1 MLEGYV
7 HPDFGL
13 VADTLMK
20 QIPETGFGG
29 SALTIYHRGE
39 CVVDVWGGTKN
50 SRNEPWE
57 KDTLSLSFSTTKGV
71 MSTLMHM
78 LMDQGKAQ
86 PEDKVAKHWPAF
98 GQNGKENIDIRTL
111 MCHEAGLYRVYDMV
125 DSAQN
130 FKNWDDMLRRMEEA
144 TPCHTPGTAHGYHGI
159 TYGWL
164 IGGLIEKITD
174 KPLAQVLDEM
184 LVQPLGLDG
193 AYCGL
198 PEAELGRRTELT
210 LKMGKDP
217 SPESIVKSRKRLA
230 LIKKLTF
237 GKIDLEQGIAA
248 LSPPKMEG
256 YDFNGDEEIQV
267 PVPGANGCFTA
278 RSLARI
284 YGAIANGGELDG
296 TRILSDDAVTRMGVV
311 QNRTMDKAL
320 IIPMHWRMGYHRI
333 FTYPF
338 VGPKA
343 RRGFGHA
350 GFGGS
355 GAWADPIRGMS
366 LGMTVNSGI
375 GTPTGDARLVTLT
388 RNALKC
394 ADKRDR

>member
-1 MLEGYV
+1 MLEGYI

-13 VADTLMK
+13 VSDVLQK
-20 QIPETGFGG
+20 QLPETGFGG

-50 SRNEPWE
+50 SNNDPWE
-57 KDTLSLSFSTTKGV
+57 KDTLSLSFSTTKGI
-71 MSTLMHM
+71 MSTLLHM

-86 PEDKVAKHWPAF
+86 PEDKVAVHWPEFA
-98 GQNGKENIDIRTL
+98 QNGKQDITIRTL

-125 DSAQN
+125 DSAQA
-130 FKNWDDMLRRMEEA
+130 FKDWDGMVKRMEEA
-144 TPCHTPGTAHGYHGI
+144 TPYHTPGTAHGYHGI

-164 IGGLIEKITD
+164 IGGLIEKITGKALGD
-174 KPLAQVLDEM
+174 VLDEM

-198 PEAELGRRTELT
+198 PVQELARRTELT
-210 LKMGKDP
+210 LKMGNDP
-217 SPESIVKSRKRLA
+217 SPADVEKREKRLA

-237 GKIDLEQGIAA
+237 GKIDLSQGVAA

-296 TRILSDDAVTRMGVV
+296 TRILSAEAVSRMGEV

-355 GAWADPIRGMS
+355 GAWADPVRAMS
-366 LGMTVNSGI
+366 LGLTVNSGI
-375 GTPTGDARLVTLT
+375 GTPTGDARLV
-388 RNALKC
+388 
-394 ADKRDR
+394 